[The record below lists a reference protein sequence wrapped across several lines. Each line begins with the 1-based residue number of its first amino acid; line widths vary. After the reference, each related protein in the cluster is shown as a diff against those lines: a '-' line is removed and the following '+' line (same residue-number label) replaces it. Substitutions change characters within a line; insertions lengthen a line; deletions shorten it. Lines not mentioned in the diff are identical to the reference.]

1 MGVLDDATKDDADV
15 RALESESMLP
25 LAAPG
30 GGPERRSDEGEDDDA
45 VVRVQG
51 AAQRHTD
58 YDDTRATTTTT
69 AVAAREDDGL
79 ERQMDDVVN
88 ASTAGPTDEDD
99 EAREDVEAGE
109 RIGREPDAF
118 DKYLQPK
125 FWLKVNDVKVHVS
138 QWTITLWLAVFI
150 VYAITIVLLTKSLVM
165 GLIFDILIIIPL
177 FFFYFCGVYGTM
189 IVHELAHIA
198 VCRKYGGRVDEDKGI
213 ILWPFGALAFLH
225 LDGLTLSQEFAVTL
239 AGPLSHIP
247 QLIFWRLVSLVP
259 MDKETFF
266 HQFSFLLYV
275 WNLVL
280 LVWHLFPCY
289 PMDGSRVLACALLL
303 TKRIRVET
311 AAWVV
316 AIVSYVFIV
325 AYFVLSNPFSNWFS
339 LTALFSWGFNL
350 DWIFGIIC
358 TVATSH
364 VVFLLR
370 SGRIRDHP
378 TFSRY
383 EVVYDAY
390 HAFDEVSRPEVFL

>member
-30 GGPERRSDEGEDDDA
+30 GGPERRSDDDA

-58 YDDTRATTTTT
+58 YDDDTRATTTV
-69 AVAAREDDGL
+69 AVTAREDDGL

-109 RIGREPDAF
+109 RTGREPDAF

-125 FWLKVNDVKVHVS
+125 FWLKVNDVKIFISV
-138 QWTITLWLAVFI
+138 WTLVIWLAIFVVFAL
-150 VYAITIVLLTKSLVM
+150 YALQVGVLASLFFDVIVLL
-165 GLIFDILIIIPL
+165 P
-177 FFFYFCGVYGTM
+177 FFFLLFVGLYGTM

-213 ILWPFGALAFLH
+213 ILWPFGALVFLH

-266 HQFSFLLYV
+266 HQFSFFLYI
-275 WNLVL
+275 WNLIL

-339 LTALFSWGFNL
+339 LTQYISWGFNL